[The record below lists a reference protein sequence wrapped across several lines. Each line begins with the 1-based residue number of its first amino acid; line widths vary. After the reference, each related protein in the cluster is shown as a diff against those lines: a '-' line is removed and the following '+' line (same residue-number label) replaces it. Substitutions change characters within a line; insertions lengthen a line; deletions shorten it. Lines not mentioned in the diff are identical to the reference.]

1 MVLWLGKV
9 RQSDLGDEVLKLA
22 NEAYHKHWGEKIK
35 TAIPKELKLISTA
48 A

>member
-9 RQSDLGDEVLKLA
+9 RQSDLGDKVLKLA
-22 NEAYHKHWGEKIK
+22 NEAYNKHWGKKIK